1 MTRQQMMSYLSQILS
16 LEMKLYE
23 MEEIRNQYC
32 YQIQNLNNIAQKN
45 LYQDE
50 EKPTVDLAEFGMMI
64 LYSLVYAVGGFFCF
78 FILAAILLFTTEEG
92 VKFAFAG
99 SIIGC
104 IGFWIYYIYM
114 GKKAKDSW
122 RQNHAWVQDTNA
134 QIQKNAQNAS
144 REIQLINSEINR
156 LDSNYNMLLNTLD
169 RLYNANVI
177 YPKYRYLV
185 AISSFYEYF
194 SSGRC
199 SQLQGHEGAYNIYEN
214 ELMGRTIIGKLDDI
228 LYSLD
233 SIRENQYLLYSEL
246 QRSNQTVNRLS
257 NTINNAVSQLQD
269 ISRNQD
275 VIAYN
280 SEITRKNTEVIKWIS
295 VCDYL
300 NIR

>member
-1 MTRQQMMSYLSQILS
+1 MLSYLSQILS

-32 YQIQNLNNIAQKN
+32 YQIQNLNNIVQKN
-45 LYQDE
+45 LYDDK
-50 EKPTVDLAEFGMMI
+50 EKPEGKWETMI
-64 LYSLVYAVGGFFCF
+64 LCGLAYGFFGF
-78 FILAAILLFTTEEG
+78 IGMFILMAILGSTTERG
-92 VKFAFAG
+92 MLASSVVG
-99 SIIGC
+99 IIVC
-104 IGFWIYYIYM
+104 IGVFIFWIYGNM
-114 GKKAKDSW
+114 QDKAAW
-122 RQNHAWVQDTNA
+122 RRNHAWVQDTNA
-134 QIQKNAQNAS
+134 QIQKNAQNAN

-177 YPKYRYLV
+177 YPKYRDLV

-269 ISRNQD
+269 ISRNQE

-280 SEITRKNTEVIKWIS
+280 SEVTRKNTEVIKWIS